1 MTEQVS
7 AATGST
13 AQKKEPKIVQ
23 SRLDDEDYDD
33 IDYEE
38 EERLYIQK
46 LEEEE
51 ERRPRYAPSFNEF
64 KKQREQARK
73 RREQAKK

>member
-7 AATGST
+7 AATGSS

-23 SRLDDEDYDD
+23 SRLDDDYD

-51 ERRPRYAPSFNEF
+51 SGPRYAPSFNEF
-64 KKQREQARK
+64 KKQREQARN
-73 RREQAKK
+73 RR

>member
-1 MTEQVS
+1 MTEQVP

-23 SRLDDEDYDD
+23 SRLDDDYD

-51 ERRPRYAPSFNEF
+51 SRPRYAPSFNEF
-64 KKQREQARK
+64 IK
-73 RREQAKK
+73 RREQARNRR